1 MTDENVAST
10 AADLPPAAAED
21 DNQRSTAAALAVYF
35 PKFSTTPV
43 ILTNEEKQKGMLA
56 EFIATALF
64 VWVGCGTAI
73 SMQAAQGFF
82 DGPTSDDFVSTV
94 AMAFGFS
101 IAVLAYAIAP
111 ISGGH
116 INPAVTMALFM
127 VNDIGPHR
135 LIGYTLAQFAGAFF
149 GALVLW
155 GCTTSDL

>member
-1 MTDENVAST
+1 MTDENVTST
-10 AADLPPAAAED
+10 TADLPAAAED
-21 DNQRSTAAALAVYF
+21 DNQKSAAAALADYF
-35 PKFSTTPV
+35 PKFTIKPAIRTKKEN
-43 ILTNEEKQKGMLA
+43 LKGMLA

-64 VWVGCGTAI
+64 VWVGCGTVI
-73 SMQAAQGFF
+73 SMKAAQGYF

-94 AMAFGFS
+94 AMAFGFA

-127 VNDIGPHR
+127 VGDIGRNR
-135 LIGYTLAQFAGAFF
+135 LVGYTLAQFVGAFF

-155 GCTTSDL
+155 GCTASDL